1 MDDHKT
7 AWTILGL
14 LVLGAAMGFGKLLVS
29 DEVLTWRL
37 IIGRA
42 ILGAGASMI
51 AGVVLIQIPDI
62 PPLALLGIGSVLG
75 TVGAQFIELQLKRR
89 AGGLMHGDRG

>member
-7 AWTILGL
+7 TWTILGL
-14 LVLGAAMGFGKLLVS
+14 LVLGAVMGVGKLLVS
-29 DEVLTWRL
+29 DEILTWRL
-37 IIGRA
+37 IVGRA

-89 AGGLMHGDRG
+89 AGSFRSGKG

>member
-14 LVLGAAMGFGKLLVS
+14 LVLGAAMGLGKLLVS

-75 TVGAQFIELQLKRR
+75 TVGAQFIELRLKRR
-89 AGGLMHGDRG
+89 AGGFMRGDRG

>member
-1 MDDHKT
+1 MEDHKT
-7 AWTILGL
+7 LWTVIGL
-14 LVLGAAMGFGKLLVS
+14 LVLGAAMGLGKLLVS
-29 DEVLTWRL
+29 DEVLTTRV
-37 IIGRA
+37 IAGRT
-42 ILGAGASMI
+42 ILGATTTMI

-89 AGGLMHGDRG
+89 AGGFMRGDRG